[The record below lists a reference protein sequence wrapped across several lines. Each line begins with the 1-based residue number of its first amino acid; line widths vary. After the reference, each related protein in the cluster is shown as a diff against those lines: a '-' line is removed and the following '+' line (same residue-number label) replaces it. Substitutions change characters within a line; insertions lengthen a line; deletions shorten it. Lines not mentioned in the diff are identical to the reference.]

1 MTIIIYLL
9 LGSMLYY
16 AGMILWFI
24 AGNLFSDSQGNSKDS
39 PAVSVIIAIRN
50 GEKSL
55 PNLLADLSAQDY
67 LGEVEFILV
76 DDNSIDSTRKLIQ
89 EISEVD
95 KRIILENSSNGDTIL
110 NYKKRALN
118 AGIKRAKNEWLLFTD
133 VDCRLNPGWVT
144 GMATYFEDDVDY
156 VVGYSEADRGE
167 KWVTRFQALDFLMLM
182 IAARGSTN
190 SGRAW
195 ASTGQNQAYRK
206 TLFNS
211 VGGFSQ
217 IAKELQG
224 DDTLFLQVCRKNKSA
239 KVVFADKSNCR
250 IIARQETSWIS
261 FFKQRMR
268 WAGDANLMW
277 KFNHAFFISIFNTF
291 LLPLLLVVTIFT
303 GIISNP
309 YYFTVF
315 TKFLTVHLI
324 IEFILY
330 FIGVRQFDKKIQV
343 IDFTFW
349 FMIHIPYIVCM
360 GVGSFFAHKLG
371 WRGR

>member
-67 LGEVEFILV
+67 PGEVEFILV
-76 DDNSIDSTRKLIQ
+76 DDESIDSTRKLIQ

-156 VVGYSEADRGE
+156 VVGYSEADRGK

-277 KFNHAFFISIFNTF
+277 KFNPAFFISIFNTF

-303 GIISNP
+303 GFFSNP

>member
-24 AGNLFSDSQGNSKDS
+24 AGNLFSDSQGDSKAT
-39 PAVSVIIAIRN
+39 PTVSVIIAIRD

-67 LGEVEFILV
+67 SGEIEFILV
-76 DDNSIDSTRKLIQ
+76 DDESTDSTSKLIQ
-89 EISEVD
+89 EKSGVD
-95 KRIILENSSNGDTIL
+95 KRFILENSSNGDQSL
-110 NYKKRALN
+110 SHKKRGLD
-118 AGIKRAKNEWLLFTD
+118 AGIQRAKNEWLLFTD
-133 VDCRLNPGWVT
+133 VDCRLNPGWVA
-144 GMATYFEDDVDY
+144 GMAAYFEDDVDY
-156 VVGYSEADRGE
+156 VVGYSEVDRGK

-195 ASTGQNQAYRK
+195 ASSGQNQAYRK
-206 TLFNS
+206 SLFIS

-224 DDTLFLQVCRKNKSA
+224 DDTLFLQVCRNKKSA
-239 KVVFADKSNCR
+239 NVVFADKPNCR
-250 IIARQETSWIS
+250 TIARQETSWRS

-277 KFNHAFFISIFNTF
+277 KFNPTFFISIFITF
-291 LLPLLLVVTIFT
+291 FLPLLLLVTFFAGIFY
-303 GIISNP
+303 NP

-360 GVGSFFAHKLG
+360 GVGSFFAHQLS

>member
-67 LGEVEFILV
+67 PGEVEFILV
-76 DDNSIDSTRKLIQ
+76 DDKSIDSTRKLIQ

-156 VVGYSEADRGE
+156 VVGYSEADRGK

-277 KFNHAFFISIFNTF
+277 KFNPAFFISIFNTF

-303 GIISNP
+303 GFFSNP

>member
-67 LGEVEFILV
+67 PGEVEFILV
-76 DDNSIDSTRKLIQ
+76 DDKSIDSTRKLIQ

-133 VDCRLNPGWVT
+133 VDCRLNPGWIT

-156 VVGYSEADRGE
+156 VVGYSEADRGK
-167 KWVTRFQALDFLMLM
+167 KWVTHFQALDFLMLM

-190 SGRAW
+190 SERAW
-195 ASTGQNQAYRK
+195 ASSGQNQAYRK
-206 TLFNS
+206 SLFIS

-224 DDTLFLQVCRKNKSA
+224 DDTLFLQVCRNKKSA
-239 KVVFADKSNCR
+239 NVVFADKPNCR
-250 IIARQETSWIS
+250 TIARQETSWRS

-277 KFNHAFFISIFNTF
+277 KFNPAFFISIFITF
-291 LLPLLLVVTIFT
+291 FLPLLLLVTFFAGIFY
-303 GIISNP
+303 NP

-324 IEFILY
+324 IEFIFY

-360 GVGSFFAHKLG
+360 GVGSFFAHQLG

>member
-24 AGNLFSDSQGNSKDS
+24 AGNLFSDSQGDSKAT
-39 PAVSVIIAIRN
+39 PTISVIIAIRD

-67 LGEVEFILV
+67 SGEIEFILV
-76 DDNSIDSTRKLIQ
+76 DDESIDSTSKLIQ
-89 EISEVD
+89 EKSGVD
-95 KRIILENSSNGDTIL
+95 KRFILEISSNGDSIL
-110 NYKKRALN
+110 KYKKRALD

-133 VDCRLNPGWVT
+133 VDCRLNSGWVA
-144 GMATYFEDDVDY
+144 GMASYFKDDVDY
-156 VVGYSEADRGE
+156 VIGYSEVSRGK

-190 SGRAW
+190 LGRAW

-206 TLFNS
+206 SLFNLI
-211 VGGFSQ
+211 GGFSQ
-217 IAKELQG
+217 IARELQG

-239 KVVFADKSNCR
+239 KVVFADETECR
-250 IIARQETSWIS
+250 TRSRQEISWSS

-277 KFNHAFFISIFNTF
+277 KFNSAFFLSISVTF
-291 LLPLLLVVTIFT
+291 FLPLLLLVTLFT
-303 GIISNP
+303 GIFYNP
-309 YYFTVF
+309 YYLTVF
-315 TKFLTVHLI
+315 TKFLFVQLI

-330 FIGVRQFDKKIQV
+330 FIGVRQFDKKIQI

-349 FMIHIPYIVCM
+349 FMIHIPYIVFM
-360 GVGSFFAHKLG
+360 GVGSFFANQLG
-371 WRGR
+371 WKGR

>member
-67 LGEVEFILV
+67 PGEVEFILV
-76 DDNSIDSTRKLIQ
+76 DDESIDSTRKLIQ

-95 KRIILENSSNGDTIL
+95 KRIILEKSSNGDTIL

-133 VDCRLNPGWVT
+133 VDCRLNPGWVS

-156 VVGYSEADRGE
+156 VVGYSEADRGK

-277 KFNHAFFISIFNTF
+277 KFNPAFFISIFNTF
-291 LLPLLLVVTIFT
+291 LLHLLLVVTIFT

>member
-39 PAVSVIIAIRN
+39 PAVSIIIAIRN

-55 PNLLADLSAQDY
+55 PNLLADLSVQDY
-67 LGEVEFILV
+67 PGEVEFILV
-76 DDNSIDSTRKLIQ
+76 DDKSIDSTRKLIQ

-133 VDCRLNPGWVT
+133 VDCRLNPGWVS

-156 VVGYSEADRGE
+156 VVGYSEADRGK
-167 KWVTRFQALDFLMLM
+167 KWATRFQALDFLMLM

-277 KFNHAFFISIFNTF
+277 KFNPAFFISIFNTF

>member
-24 AGNLFSDSQGNSKDS
+24 AGNLFSDSQGDSKAT
-39 PAVSVIIAIRN
+39 PTVSVIIAIRD

-55 PNLLADLSAQDY
+55 PNLLEDLSAQDY
-67 LGEVEFILV
+67 PGEVEFILV
-76 DDNSIDSTRKLIQ
+76 DDESTDSTSKLIQ
-89 EISEVD
+89 EKSGVD
-95 KRIILENSSNGDTIL
+95 KRFILENSSNGDQSL
-110 NYKKRALN
+110 SHKKRGLD
-118 AGIKRAKNEWLLFTD
+118 AGIQRAKNEWLLFTD

-144 GMATYFEDDVDY
+144 GMAAYFEDDVDY
-156 VVGYSEADRGE
+156 VVGYSEVDRGK

-195 ASTGQNQAYRK
+195 ASSGQNQAYRK
-206 TLFNS
+206 SLFIS

-224 DDTLFLQVCRKNKSA
+224 DDTLFLQVCRNKKSA
-239 KVVFADKSNCR
+239 NVVFADKPNCR
-250 IIARQETSWIS
+250 TIARQETSWRS

-277 KFNHAFFISIFNTF
+277 KFNPAFFISIFITF
-291 LLPLLLVVTIFT
+291 FLPLLLLVTFFAGIFY
-303 GIISNP
+303 NP

-330 FIGVRQFDKKIQV
+330 FIGVRQFGKKIQV

-360 GVGSFFAHKLG
+360 GVGSFFAHQLG

>member
-67 LGEVEFILV
+67 PGEVEFILV
-76 DDNSIDSTRKLIQ
+76 DDKSIDSTRILIQ

-156 VVGYSEADRGE
+156 VVSYSEADRGK

-277 KFNHAFFISIFNTF
+277 KFNPAFFISIFNTF

-303 GIISNP
+303 GFFSNP

>member
-67 LGEVEFILV
+67 PGEVEFILV
-76 DDNSIDSTRKLIQ
+76 DDKSIDSTRKLIQ

-133 VDCRLNPGWVT
+133 VDCRLNPGWVS
-144 GMATYFEDDVDY
+144 GMANYFEDDVDY
-156 VVGYSEADRGE
+156 VVGYSEVDRGK
-167 KWVTRFQALDFLMLM
+167 KWITRFQALDFLMLM

-277 KFNHAFFISIFNTF
+277 KFNPAFFISIFNTF

-303 GIISNP
+303 GIFSNP

-330 FIGVRQFDKKIQV
+330 FIGVRKFDKKIQV

>member
-16 AGMILWFI
+16 SGMILWFI
-24 AGNLFSDSQGNSKDS
+24 AGNLFSDSQGDSKAK

-55 PNLLADLSAQDY
+55 PNLLTDLSAQDY
-67 LGEVEFILV
+67 SGEVEFILV
-76 DDNSIDSTRKLIQ
+76 DDESTDSTRKLNQ
-89 EISEVD
+89 EKSKLD
-95 KRIILENSSNGDTIL
+95 KRFILEISSNGDSSL
-110 NYKKRALN
+110 RFKKRALD

-133 VDCRLNPGWVT
+133 VDCRPNSGWVT
-144 GMATYFEDDVDY
+144 GMASYFKDDVDY
-156 VVGYSEADRGE
+156 VIGYSEIGRGK

-182 IAARGSTN
+182 IAARGTTN
-190 SGRAW
+190 FGRAW
-195 ASTGQNQAYRK
+195 ASSGQNQAYRK
-206 TLFNS
+206 KMFNS

-224 DDTLFLQVCRKNKSA
+224 DDSLFLQMCRNKKSA
-239 KVVFADKSNCR
+239 KVVFADKPNCR
-250 IIARQETSWIS
+250 TIARQETSWMS

-268 WAGDANLMW
+268 WAGDTNLMW
-277 KFNHAFFISIFNTF
+277 KFNPAFYISILFTF
-291 LLPLLLVVTIFT
+291 FLPLLLILTFFT
-303 GIISNP
+303 GFFYNP

-315 TKFLTVHLI
+315 TKFLTVHLM
-324 IEFILY
+324 IEFIMY

-343 IDFTFW
+343 IDFTVW

-360 GVGSFFAHKLG
+360 GVGSFFAHQLG

>member
-67 LGEVEFILV
+67 PGEVEFILV
-76 DDNSIDSTRKLIQ
+76 DDKSIDSTRKLIQ

-133 VDCRLNPGWVT
+133 VDCRLNPGWVS

-156 VVGYSEADRGE
+156 VVGYSEADRGK

-277 KFNHAFFISIFNTF
+277 KFNPAFFISIFNTF

>member
-67 LGEVEFILV
+67 PGEVEFILV
-76 DDNSIDSTRKLIQ
+76 DDKSIDSTRKLIQ

-133 VDCRLNPGWVT
+133 VDCRLNPGWVS

-156 VVGYSEADRGE
+156 VVGYSEADRGK

-268 WAGDANLMW
+268 WAGDANLML
-277 KFNHAFFISIFNTF
+277 KFNPAFFISIFNTF

-303 GIISNP
+303 GIFSNP
-309 YYFTVF
+309 YYFTVL

>member
-9 LGSMLYY
+9 LGSILYY

-67 LGEVEFILV
+67 PGEVEFILV
-76 DDNSIDSTRKLIQ
+76 DDKSIDSTRKLIQ

-156 VVGYSEADRGE
+156 VVGYSEADRGK

-277 KFNHAFFISIFNTF
+277 KFNPAFFISIFNTF

-303 GIISNP
+303 GIFSNP

>member
-67 LGEVEFILV
+67 PGEVEFILV
-76 DDNSIDSTRKLIQ
+76 DDKSIDSTRKLIQ

-156 VVGYSEADRGE
+156 VVGYSEVDRGK

-277 KFNHAFFISIFNTF
+277 KFNPAFFISIFNTF
-291 LLPLLLVVTIFT
+291 LLPLLLVVTFFT
-303 GIISNP
+303 GIFHNP
-309 YYFTVF
+309 YYFTIF
-315 TKFLTVHLI
+315 IKFFSVHLFV
-324 IEFILY
+324 EFILY
-330 FIGVRQFDKKIQV
+330 FTGIRQFDKKIQV

>member
-67 LGEVEFILV
+67 PGEVEFILV
-76 DDNSIDSTRKLIQ
+76 DDKSIDSTRKLIQ

-133 VDCRLNPGWVT
+133 VDCRLNPGWVS

-156 VVGYSEADRGE
+156 VVGYSEADRGK

-277 KFNHAFFISIFNTF
+277 KFNPAFFISIFNTF

-303 GIISNP
+303 GFFSNP

>member
-133 VDCRLNPGWVT
+133 VDCRLNPGWVS

-277 KFNHAFFISIFNTF
+277 KFNPAFFISIFNTF

-349 FMIHIPYIVCM
+349 FMIHIPYIVYM